1 MDINDI
7 ITQINNIKKGMA
19 ALEKEL
25 EEITVEGSDS
35 NGFITS
41 IVNGKGVILD
51 YRFNPGQI
59 SSIKKDNLIQAVVEA
74 TNNALKK
81 ARELEGS
88 KKKEI
93 IGEVNIPDIPGLF

>member
-1 MDINDI
+1 MDMNNI
-7 ITQINNIKKGMA
+7 ITQINNIKKRLA

-25 EEITVEGSDS
+25 EQITVEGSDS
-35 NGFITS
+35 KGIITS
-41 IVNGKGVILD
+41 ITNGKGLVKNYI
-51 YRFNPGQI
+51 FNPGQI
-59 SSIKKDNLIQAVVEA
+59 SSINKDSLIEAVVEA

-81 ARELEGS
+81 ARELESS